1 MPNSVHNSFM
11 RRKSLAAWYI
21 HAAHNCEK
29 KRERNSLKCAELF
42 QKKKKKKISP
52 GFPRKRFSKCP
63 TCFSVSG
70 RVGVW
75 GGPSGWVGKGVEMFN
90 DSRN

>member
-1 MPNSVHNSFM
+1 MCRIIS
-11 RRKSLAAWYI
+11 
-21 HAAHNCEK
+21 E
-29 KRERNSLKCAELF
+29 
-42 QKKKKKKISP
+42 KKKKKISP

>member
-42 QKKKKKKISP
+42 QKKKKRKSLQVSQEN
-52 GFPRKRFSKCP
+52 GFLSALHV
-63 TCFSVSG
+63 SVCLG
-70 RVGVW
+70 
-75 GGPSGWVGKGVEMFN
+75 E
-90 DSRN
+90 